1 MKFSSG
7 GAVDSWTHDR
17 QWGTQLPVAALA
29 FARGPPVQS
38 HSALSPPVRWC
49 LWTMWLS
56 LSHLTLSSLYRHRVD
71 QVELDR
77 SRMDV
82 KPGEEIVCLLLPNL
96 TLSCSRALRSTHSC
110 QGLEGGLMEEGRFV
124 LSLEAQ
130 LGV

>member
-1 MKFSSG
+1 M
-7 GAVDSWTHDR
+7 
-17 QWGTQLPVAALA
+17 
-29 FARGPPVQS
+29 QS

-77 SRMDV
+77 SRMEV

-96 TLSCSRALRSTHSC
+96 TLRCSRALRSTHSC